1 MLIQLPRS
9 RVLYAL
15 ALFALMAVPLQAQ
28 TIDDG
33 IMLRQ
38 RELLTGNFY
47 SHDSWDEYWEG
58 ALKRTNGN
66 IGTITTKTNVFT
78 ANYGLFDRFNVIG
91 TVPYVWTNASQGVLH
106 GIQGF
111 QDLTL
116 AGKWTAHE
124 KPAGDGVLRTIL
136 VVAAGIPLT
145 NYNTELLP
153 LSIGLG
159 STRVSWRGTVNYQ
172 TTPGWYVNGTT
183 AYTVR
188 SHVKLDRPYYQTGD
202 EFVITDRVDM
212 PNVFDYTASGGY
224 MKDGLMAAAFF
235 SLMAMWT
242 VGRGLGWIGA
252 QLQAWL
258 LVLVVMLAGLFWY
271 DCYGSFL
278 RLIRYGGGIE
288 VTVHRSAPAAPAER
302 TGRLLWMTES
312 QIVLFD
318 PATNI
323 VEEIPRTKSGK
334 LQAVICRLSE
344 GERQA
349 VLNGGPGEP
358 VPL

>member
-1 MLIQLPRS
+1 MPIQSPRS
-9 RVLYAL
+9 RVLYTL
-15 ALFALMAVPLQAQ
+15 ALFASLAVPLQAQ

-38 RELLTGNFY
+38 HELLTGNFY

-66 IGTITTKTNVFT
+66 IGTITTETNVF
-78 ANYGLFDRFNVIG
+78 AVNYGLFDRFNVIG
-91 TVPYVWTNASQGVLH
+91 NVPYVWTNASQGVLH

-111 QDLTL
+111 QDLSL

-124 KPAGDGVLRTIL
+124 TPAGDGVLRTIL

-145 NYNTELLP
+145 NYNPELLP
-153 LSIGLG
+153 LSIGMG

-172 TTPGWYVNGTT
+172 TNPGWYVNGTT

-202 EFVITDRVDM
+202 EFVMSDRVDM

-235 SLMAMWT
+235 SQQQTLGGDDIRRQDMPLMSNQMNFA
-242 VGRGLGWIGA
+242 R
-252 QLQAWL
+252 
-258 LVLVVMLAGLFWY
+258 AGLMLLY
-271 DCYGSFL
+271 PVPKARTLG
-278 RLIRYGGGIE
+278 
-288 VTVHRSAPAAPAER
+288 VHVSVAHNFAGRNVGQGTTFT
-302 TGRLLWMTES
+302 TG
-312 QIVLFD
+312 
-318 PATNI
+318 
-323 VEEIPRTKSGK
+323 
-334 LQAVICRLSE
+334 LQYIF
-344 GERQA
+344 
-349 VLNGGPGEP
+349 NGGSTR
-358 VPL
+358 